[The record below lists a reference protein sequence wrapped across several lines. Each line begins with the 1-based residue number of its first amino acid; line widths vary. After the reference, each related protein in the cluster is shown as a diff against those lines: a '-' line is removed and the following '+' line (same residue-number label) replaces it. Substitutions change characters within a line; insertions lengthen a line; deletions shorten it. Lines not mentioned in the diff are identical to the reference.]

1 MTVTIAGEGDV
12 SVEPDTLTFTVSD
25 WNYGKTV
32 TASANP
38 DDDVTNDS
46 ATLSHTASGG
56 DYGTVLEDLPVT
68 VTDNSAEIVLSESAI
83 TVDEEGEDVSYTV
96 KLAAEPTGPVI
107 VTVTGASETIL
118 SLEDDSLTF
127 TVDDWNSEQ
136 EVIVSADHDDDGSA
150 DEFTLTHTAGG
161 GGYDAAPDA
170 ELQVTANDNDTADV
184 IISETALTIDEG
196 GDGTYTVKLKTE
208 PTGEVTV
215 TVNDPSNTDVTAEP
229 SSLTFTTETWNN
241 GQPVTVSA
249 KEDDDDT
256 ADEAATVTHTV
267 SGADYEDVTA
277 ADVEVTVIDNDDPQ
291 VTVSFGAASYTVAE
305 GGTVEVTVTLSA
317 DPEREVVIPLTATE
331 QDGATGSDY
340 SDVPESVTFE
350 SGDTSKTFTFEATD
364 DAVDDDGESVKLGF
378 GGLPTGVT
386 VDTTI
391 PDGETQA
398 RDTATVAITDDDK
411 PASVTINF
419 DKDGYTVAE
428 GGTVTVK
435 VTLSDDPEMTVTVPL
450 TATEQGGATTADYS
464 GVPASIV
471 FNSGDTEK
479 SFTFGAEAD
488 EVDDD
493 GESVKL
499 TFGTLPAGVT
509 SGAMAESTVAI
520 TDDDDPGVKVSFG
533 AASYTVAEGGT
544 VEVTVTLSADPERE
558 VVIPLTR
565 YGREEAAVDTNFNGS
580 LDDYASSATDY
591 SGVPESVTFESGDT
605 SKTFTFEA
613 TDDTVDDDGES
624 VKLGFGAMP
633 TGVTVDTTIP
643 DGETQARDT
652 ATVSITDDDKPALVT
667 VNFEQDGYTVAE
679 GGTVTVKVTLSDDP
693 EMTVTV
699 PLTATEQDGATGSDY
714 SNVPASLTFNSGD
727 TSKTFTFEATD
738 DTLDD
743 DGESVKLAFGTL
755 PAGVT
760 SGATA
765 ESTVAITDDDDPQVT
780 VSFGQATYTAA
791 EGGMVWVTVTL
802 SADPEREVVIPLT
815 RYGREEAAVDTN
827 FNGSLDDYASSATDY
842 SGVPESVTFES
853 GDTSKTFTFEATDD
867 AVDDDGESV
876 KLGFGAMPTGVTVD
890 TTIPAGETQARD
902 TATVSITDDDKP
914 ALVTV
919 NFEQDSYTVAEGGTV
934 TVKVTLSDDP
944 EMTVTVPLTATE
956 QDGATTADYSDVPAS
971 LTFNSGDTEK
981 EFTFGAEADE
991 VDDDGESVK
1000 LGFGTLPAGV
1010 ASGDTA
1016 ESTVSITD
1024 DDAAGVTITPTMF
1037 TVLAGESN
1045 QYTVV
1050 LDSKPTGPVTV
1061 TVSGHSGTDLSVNP
1075 STLTFSAEN
1084 WDMARTV
1091 AVTAIENA
1099 TAASVTLEHAVSGRG
1114 YAEVTADDVTVTIVV
1129 APGELN
1135 VQVGVT
1141 ASQQGLTVQEGGSN
1155 TYSVVLS
1162 APPANDVTVAI
1173 DLPSGTDLSIDPSDA
1188 ELTFTPQNWHM
1199 AQTVTVK
1206 AAEDDDAT
1214 ADELVIISHTVSG
1227 GGYDNAPAFS
1237 VAVTIMENDTAGVT
1251 VSESSLTIDEGG
1263 DGTYTVK
1270 LKTEPTGEVTVTV
1283 NDPSNTDVTAEPE
1296 SLTFTTETWNNAQPV
1311 TVSAKEDDDDT
1322 ADEAATVTH
1331 TVSGADYEDVT
1342 AADVEVTVIDNDD
1355 PQVTVSFGAASY
1367 TVAEGGT
1374 VEVTVTLSA
1383 DPEREVVIPLTRYGR
1398 EEAAVDTNFN
1408 GSLDDYASSATDY
1421 SGVPESVTF
1430 ESGDTSKTFTFEAT
1444 DDTVDDDGESVKL
1457 GFGAMPT
1464 GVTVDTTIPDGE
1476 TQARDTATVSI
1487 TDDDKPALV
1496 TVNFEQD
1503 GYTVAEGG
1511 AVTVKVTLSDDP
1523 EMTVTVPLT
1532 ATEQDGATT
1541 ADYSG
1546 VPASLTFNSG
1556 DTEKEFTFGAEADE
1570 VDDDGE
1576 SVKLGFG
1583 TLPAGVASGDTAES
1597 TVSITDDDD
1606 PQVTVS
1612 FGASSYTAAEGG
1624 TVEVTITLSAD
1635 PKREVVIPL
1644 TKYGREEA
1652 AVDTNFNGSLDDYA
1666 SSATDYSGVPESVT
1680 FESGDTSKT
1689 FTFEA
1694 TDDTLDDDGE
1704 SVKLGFGAMRPGVTV
1719 DTTIP
1724 DGETQAR
1731 DTATVSITDDDDPQV
1746 TVSFGASSYTAAE
1759 EGTVEVT
1766 VTLSADPEREVVIP
1780 LTTTEQDGTTGAD
1793 YSDVPESVTFE
1804 SGDTSKTFTFEATDD
1819 AVDDDGESVKLG
1831 FGAMPA
1837 GVTAGDT
1844 AESTVSITDN
1854 DDPGVMVSFGSA
1866 TCSATE
1872 GGDDAEITVYL
1883 SVPAPGQVDIPLT
1896 ATGHYKATPD
1906 DWLGVPTV
1914 LTFDTGDTSKSFT
1927 LVAFDD
1933 TVEDDGEMV
1942 ELGFGTLP
1950 DGFVAGSPATTKVTL
1965 MNDDVVQADL
1975 TVEPDGLTD
1984 FATLCGD
1991 TRATLTIG
1999 TPFEGRLGFSDDID
2013 AIKVAFTAGSN
2024 GYRVSLR
2031 NEDNEQISAEDFYIG
2046 MVHPD
2051 DGWMHYVSYDY
2062 LTNWETERDTLFI
2075 IPEQTGTYCVEVRA
2089 KSGRFTGNYNVLVHE
2104 AEDPLDSPKTGAE
2117 SSSPGGDA
2125 IEGMPLEISHFHRI
2139 SVGTDNAIAGEIQ
2152 ESQDSDWYITQLG
2165 NRLYRVTVEGSGTGG
2180 GTLVGPGLRLRQSD
2194 TREFVP
2200 ENADHTF
2207 TPIQDVPRYGSR
2219 WLAEFEIEESSSGS
2233 DIFHL
2238 EVWSIDGNTGTYTI
2252 TLTAIEEFTYPQEQ
2266 PQSSEQRASNT
2277 PATGG
2282 PGING
2287 THRADETLTATTS
2300 QIADEDGLD
2309 NAAFAFQ
2316 WIRHD
2321 LTTNTDTDIDGATG
2335 STYTVTSDDDGHA
2348 IKVRATFTD
2357 DAGND
2362 ESLTSYAVLPAPA
2375 LPEEESSGGGDTT
2388 PPQLSA
2394 AAVDGA
2400 TLTLTYDEAL
2410 DGDSAPAV
2418 DAFEVIVGN
2427 DTRTVDAVS
2436 VADSTVRLTLA
2447 SVVTSEDAVTVSYT
2461 TPAEAADPRIMDIAG
2476 NAAASYSGQVV
2487 ANDTPAGNDPA
2498 EGSDEPED
2506 PPQNTLPE
2514 GRPVIAGTA
2523 QVGETLTAD
2532 ITGISDDDGL
2542 ENADFTYQWLADDT
2556 AVQGATGSTYT
2567 LVDAD
2572 EGRTIKVR
2580 VTFTD
2585 DAGYEETLTSAATDE
2600 VDAAAPP
2607 LRASLENTPDSHDGA
2622 NAFTFEL
2629 RFSEELSLSYVT
2641 LRDHAFTVVKG
2652 SVEKVQRMDK
2662 PSNIHWRITVRPD
2675 GDGKVVITLPATTDC
2690 ADDGAICTE
2699 DGRKLSN
2706 RLVLTV
2712 SGPGK

>member
-1 MTVTIAGEGDV
+1 
-12 SVEPDTLTFTVSD
+12 
-25 WNYGKTV
+25 
-32 TASANP
+32 
-38 DDDVTNDS
+38 
-46 ATLSHTASGG
+46 
-56 DYGTVLEDLPVT
+56 
-68 VTDNSAEIVLSESAI
+68 
-83 TVDEEGEDVSYTV
+83 
-96 KLAAEPTGPVI
+96 
-107 VTVTGASETIL
+107 
-118 SLEDDSLTF
+118 
-127 TVDDWNSEQ
+127 
-136 EVIVSADHDDDGSA
+136 
-150 DEFTLTHTAGG
+150 
-161 GGYDAAPDA
+161 
-170 ELQVTANDNDTADV
+170 
-184 IISETALTIDEG
+184 
-196 GDGTYTVKLKTE
+196 
-208 PTGEVTV
+208 
-215 TVNDPSNTDVTAEP
+215 
-229 SSLTFTTETWNN
+229 
-241 GQPVTVSA
+241 
-249 KEDDDDT
+249 
-256 ADEAATVTHTV
+256 
-267 SGADYEDVTA
+267 
-277 ADVEVTVIDNDDPQ
+277 
-291 VTVSFGAASYTVAE
+291 
-305 GGTVEVTVTLSA
+305 
-317 DPEREVVIPLTATE
+317 
-331 QDGATGSDY
+331 
-340 SDVPESVTFE
+340 
-350 SGDTSKTFTFEATD
+350 
-364 DAVDDDGESVKLGF
+364 
-378 GGLPTGVT
+378 
-386 VDTTI
+386 
-391 PDGETQA
+391 
-398 RDTATVAITDDDK
+398 
-411 PASVTINF
+411 
-419 DKDGYTVAE
+419 
-428 GGTVTVK
+428 
-435 VTLSDDPEMTVTVPL
+435 MTVTVPL
-450 TATEQGGATTADYS
+450 TATEQDGATTADYS
-464 GVPASIV
+464 DVPASLT
-471 FNSGDTEK
+471 FNSGDTKKE
-479 SFTFGAEAD
+479 FTFGAEAD

-499 TFGTLPAGVT
+499 AFGTLPAGVT
-509 SGAMAESTVAI
+509 AGDTAESTVSI

-533 AASYTVAEGGT
+533 AASYTVAEGGS
-544 VEVTVTLSADPERE
+544 VTVTVELSADPERE
-558 VVIPLTR
+558 VVIPLTTTEQD
-565 YGREEAAVDTNFNGS
+565 G
-580 LDDYASSATDY
+580 ATGADY
-591 SGVPESVTFESGDT
+591 SNVPESVTFESGDT

-652 ATVSITDDDKPALVT
+652 ATVSITDDDKPA
-667 VNFEQDGYTVAE
+667 
-679 GGTVTVKVTLSDDP
+679 
-693 EMTVTV
+693 
-699 PLTATEQDGATGSDY
+699 
-714 SNVPASLTFNSGD
+714 
-727 TSKTFTFEATD
+727 
-738 DTLDD
+738 
-743 DGESVKLAFGTL
+743 
-755 PAGVT
+755 
-760 SGATA
+760 
-765 ESTVAITDDDDPQVT
+765 
-780 VSFGQATYTAA
+780 
-791 EGGMVWVTVTL
+791 
-802 SADPEREVVIPLT
+802 
-815 RYGREEAAVDTN
+815 
-827 FNGSLDDYASSATDY
+827 
-842 SGVPESVTFES
+842 SVTINF
-853 GDTSKTFTFEATDD
+853 
-867 AVDDDGESV
+867 
-876 KLGFGAMPTGVTVD
+876 
-890 TTIPAGETQARD
+890 
-902 TATVSITDDDKP
+902 DK
-914 ALVTV
+914 
-919 NFEQDSYTVAEGGTV
+919 DSYTVAEGGTV

-956 QDGATTADYSDVPAS
+956 QDGATTADYSGVPAS

-1000 LGFGTLPAGV
+1000 LTFGTLPDGV
-1010 ASGDTA
+1010 AAGDTA
-1016 ESTVSITD
+1016 ESTVAITD
-1024 DDAAGVTITPTMF
+1024 DDAAGVTIIPTMF

-1114 YAEVTADDVTVTIVV
+1114 YAEVTADDVTVTVVV

-1162 APPANDVTVAI
+1162 APPANDVTVAT

-1355 PQVTVSFGAASY
+1355 PQVTVSFGASSY
-1367 TVAEGGT
+1367 TAAEGGT
-1374 VEVTVTLSA
+1374 VEVTITLSA
-1383 DPEREVVIPLTRYGR
+1383 DPEREVVIPLTT
-1398 EEAAVDTNFN
+1398 TNEGGAT
-1408 GSLDDYASSATDY
+1408 GSDY
-1421 SGVPESVTF
+1421 SGVPESVTFESGDTSKTFTFEATDDALDDDGESVTLGFGAMPDGVTAGDTAESTVSITDDDKPASVTINFDKDGYTVAEGGTVTVKVTLSDDPEMTVTVPLTATEQGGATTADYSDVPASLTFNSGDTEKEFTFGAEADEVDDDGESVKLAFGTLPAGVTAGDTAESTVSITDDDDPGVKVSFGAASYTVAEGGSVTVTVELSADPEREVVIPLTTTEQDGATGADYSNVPESVTF

-1487 TDDDKPALV
+1487 TDDDKPASV
-1496 TVNFEQD
+1496 TINFD
-1503 GYTVAEGG
+1503 KDSYTVAEGG
-1511 AVTVKVTLSDDP
+1511 TVTVKVTLSDDP

-1556 DTEKEFTFGAEADE
+1556 DTEKEFTFRAEADE

-1583 TLPAGVASGDTAES
+1583 TLPAGVASGATAES

-1606 PQVTVS
+1606 PGVKVS
-1612 FGASSYTAAEGG
+1612 FGAASYTVAEGG

-1635 PKREVVIPL
+1635 PEREVVIPL
-1644 TKYGREEA
+1644 TTTEQDG
-1652 AVDTNFNGSLDDYA
+1652 
-1666 SSATDYSGVPESVT
+1666 ATGADYSNVPESVT

-1694 TDDTLDDDGE
+1694 TDDALDDDGE
-1704 SVKLGFGAMRPGVTV
+1704 SVKLGFGAMPTGVTV

-1731 DTATVSITDDDDPQV
+1731 DTATVSITDDDKPASVTVNFERDSYTVAEGGTVTVKVTLSDDPEMTVTVPLTATEQDGATGSDYSDVPQSVTFESGDTEKEFTFGAEADEVDDDGESVKLGFGTLPAGVTSGATAESTVSITDDDDPQV
-1746 TVSFGASSYTAAE
+1746 KVSFGASSYTAAE
-1759 EGTVEVT
+1759 GDTVEVT
-1766 VTLSADPEREVVIP
+1766 ITLSADPEREVVIP
-1780 LTTTEQDGTTGAD
+1780 LTTTEQDGATGSD
-1793 YSDVPESVTFE
+1793 YSGVPESVTFE

-1866 TCSATE
+1866 TYSATE

-2165 NRLYRVTVEGSGTGG
+2165 NGLYRVTVEGSGTGG

-2348 IKVRATFTD
+2348 IKVRVTFTD
-2357 DAGND
+2357 DAGN
-2362 ESLTSYAVLPAPA
+2362 EELLTSYAVPPAPA
-2375 LPEEESSGGGDTT
+2375 LPEEESSGAGDTT

-2394 AAVDGA
+2394 SAVDGA

-2418 DAFEVIVGN
+2418 DAFEVMVGN

-2436 VADSTVRLTLA
+2436 VADSTVTLTLA

-2461 TPAEAADPRIMDIAG
+2461 TPVEAADPRIMDIAG

>member
-1 MTVTIAGEGDV
+1 M
-12 SVEPDTLTFTVSD
+12 
-25 WNYGKTV
+25 
-32 TASANP
+32 
-38 DDDVTNDS
+38 
-46 ATLSHTASGG
+46 
-56 DYGTVLEDLPVT
+56 
-68 VTDNSAEIVLSESAI
+68 
-83 TVDEEGEDVSYTV
+83 
-96 KLAAEPTGPVI
+96 
-107 VTVTGASETIL
+107 
-118 SLEDDSLTF
+118 
-127 TVDDWNSEQ
+127 
-136 EVIVSADHDDDGSA
+136 
-150 DEFTLTHTAGG
+150 
-161 GGYDAAPDA
+161 
-170 ELQVTANDNDTADV
+170 
-184 IISETALTIDEG
+184 
-196 GDGTYTVKLKTE
+196 
-208 PTGEVTV
+208 
-215 TVNDPSNTDVTAEP
+215 
-229 SSLTFTTETWNN
+229 
-241 GQPVTVSA
+241 
-249 KEDDDDT
+249 
-256 ADEAATVTHTV
+256 
-267 SGADYEDVTA
+267 
-277 ADVEVTVIDNDDPQ
+277 
-291 VTVSFGAASYTVAE
+291 
-305 GGTVEVTVTLSA
+305 EVTVTLSA

-331 QDGATGSDY
+331 QDGATG
-340 SDVPESVTFE
+340 
-350 SGDTSKTFTFEATD
+350 
-364 DAVDDDGESVKLGF
+364 
-378 GGLPTGVT
+378 
-386 VDTTI
+386 
-391 PDGETQA
+391 
-398 RDTATVAITDDDK
+398 
-411 PASVTINF
+411 
-419 DKDGYTVAE
+419 
-428 GGTVTVK
+428 
-435 VTLSDDPEMTVTVPL
+435 
-450 TATEQGGATTADYS
+450 ADYS
-464 GVPASIV
+464 
-471 FNSGDTEK
+471 N
-479 SFTFGAEAD
+479 
-488 EVDDD
+488 
-493 GESVKL
+493 
-499 TFGTLPAGVT
+499 
-509 SGAMAESTVAI
+509 
-520 TDDDDPGVKVSFG
+520 
-533 AASYTVAEGGT
+533 
-544 VEVTVTLSADPERE
+544 
-558 VVIPLTR
+558 
-565 YGREEAAVDTNFNGS
+565 
-580 LDDYASSATDY
+580 
-591 SGVPESVTFESGDT
+591 
-605 SKTFTFEA
+605 
-613 TDDTVDDDGES
+613 
-624 VKLGFGAMP
+624 
-633 TGVTVDTTIP
+633 
-643 DGETQARDT
+643 
-652 ATVSITDDDKPALVT
+652 
-667 VNFEQDGYTVAE
+667 
-679 GGTVTVKVTLSDDP
+679 
-693 EMTVTV
+693 
-699 PLTATEQDGATGSDY
+699 
-714 SNVPASLTFNSGD
+714 
-727 TSKTFTFEATD
+727 
-738 DTLDD
+738 
-743 DGESVKLAFGTL
+743 
-755 PAGVT
+755 
-760 SGATA
+760 
-765 ESTVAITDDDDPQVT
+765 
-780 VSFGQATYTAA
+780 
-791 EGGMVWVTVTL
+791 
-802 SADPEREVVIPLT
+802 
-815 RYGREEAAVDTN
+815 
-827 FNGSLDDYASSATDY
+827 
-842 SGVPESVTFES
+842 VPESVTFES

-890 TTIPAGETQARD
+890 TTIPDGETQARD
-902 TATVSITDDDKP
+902 TATVAITDDDKP
-914 ALVTV
+914 ASVTV
-919 NFEQDSYTVAEGGTV
+919 NFERDSYTVAEGGTV

-956 QDGATTADYSDVPAS
+956 QDGATGSDYSGVPAS

-1000 LGFGTLPAGV
+1000 LTFGILPAGV
-1010 ASGDTA
+1010 TSGATA

-1050 LDSKPTGPVTV
+1050 LDSKPTGPATV

-1214 ADELVIISHTVSG
+1214 ADELVIISHQVSG

-1283 NDPSNTDVTAEPE
+1283 NDPSNTDVTAEPG

-1355 PQVTVSFGAASY
+1355 PQVTVSFGASSY
-1367 TVAEGGT
+1367 TAAEGGTVEVTVTLSADPEREVVIPLTKYGREEAAVDTNFNGSLDDYASSATDYSGVPESVTFESGDTSKTFTFEATDDAVDDDGESVKLGFGAMPTGVTVDTTIPDGETQARDTATVAITDDDKPASVTVNFERDGYTVAEGGTVTVKVTLSDDPEMTVTVPLTATEQDGATTADYSGVPASLTFDSGDTEKEFTFGAEADEVDDDGESVKLGFGILPAGVTSGATAESTVSITDDDDPQVTVSFGASSYTAAEGGT

-1444 DDTVDDDGESVKL
+1444 DDAVDDDGESVKL

-1476 TQARDTATVSI
+1476 TQARDTATVAI
-1487 TDDDKPALV
+1487 TDDDKPASV
-1496 TVNFEQD
+1496 TVNFERD
-1503 GYTVAEGG
+1503 SYTVAEGG
-1511 AVTVKVTLSDDP
+1511 TVTVKVTLSDDP

-1532 ATEQDGATT
+1532 ATEQDGASG

-1546 VPASLTFNSG
+1546 
-1556 DTEKEFTFGAEADE
+1556 
-1570 VDDDGE
+1570 
-1576 SVKLGFG
+1576 
-1583 TLPAGVASGDTAES
+1583 
-1597 TVSITDDDD
+1597 
-1606 PQVTVS
+1606 
-1612 FGASSYTAAEGG
+1612 
-1624 TVEVTITLSAD
+1624 
-1635 PKREVVIPL
+1635 
-1644 TKYGREEA
+1644 
-1652 AVDTNFNGSLDDYA
+1652 
-1666 SSATDYSGVPESVT
+1666 
-1680 FESGDTSKT
+1680 
-1689 FTFEA
+1689 
-1694 TDDTLDDDGE
+1694 
-1704 SVKLGFGAMRPGVTV
+1704 
-1719 DTTIP
+1719 
-1724 DGETQAR
+1724 
-1731 DTATVSITDDDDPQV
+1731 
-1746 TVSFGASSYTAAE
+1746 
-1759 EGTVEVT
+1759 
-1766 VTLSADPEREVVIP
+1766 
-1780 LTTTEQDGTTGAD
+1780 
-1793 YSDVPESVTFE
+1793 VPESVTFE

-1831 FGAMPA
+1831 FGAMPTGVTVDTTIPDGETQARDTATVAITDDDKPASVTVNFERDGYTVAEGGTVTVKVTLSDDPEMTVTVPLTATEQDGASGADYSDVPESVTFESGDTSKTFTFEATDDVLDDDGESVKLGFGTMPA

-1866 TCSATE
+1866 TYSATE

-1933 TVEDDGEMV
+1933 AVEDDGEMV

-1965 MNDDVVQADL
+1965 MNDDIVQADL

-2165 NRLYRVTVEGSGTGG
+2165 NGLYRVTVEGSGTGG

-2316 WIRHD
+2316 WIGSD
-2321 LTTNTDTDIDGATG
+2321 VDTGVDTAIEGATG
-2335 STYTVTSDDDGHA
+2335 STYTVTS
-2348 IKVRATFTD
+2348 
-2357 DAGND
+2357 
-2362 ESLTSYAVLPAPA
+2362 E
-2375 LPEEESSGGGDTT
+2375 
-2388 PPQLSA
+2388 
-2394 AAVDGA
+2394 
-2400 TLTLTYDEAL
+2400 
-2410 DGDSAPAV
+2410 
-2418 DAFEVIVGN
+2418 
-2427 DTRTVDAVS
+2427 
-2436 VADSTVRLTLA
+2436 
-2447 SVVTSEDAVTVSYT
+2447 
-2461 TPAEAADPRIMDIAG
+2461 
-2476 NAAASYSGQVV
+2476 
-2487 ANDTPAGNDPA
+2487 
-2498 EGSDEPED
+2498 
-2506 PPQNTLPE
+2506 
-2514 GRPVIAGTA
+2514 
-2523 QVGETLTAD
+2523 
-2532 ITGISDDDGL
+2532 
-2542 ENADFTYQWLADDT
+2542 
-2556 AVQGATGSTYT
+2556 
-2567 LVDAD
+2567 D
-2572 EGRTIKVR
+2572 EGQAIKVR

-2585 DAGYEETLTSAATDE
+2585 DAGNEEALTSYAVVPAPPPPALPPAKPRNVVVSPGGEGSLDVTWEAPSDDGGSEITGYRVQWKQDEQSWTTPEDVSEESIAGTSHSITGLAEGTQYTVRVIAVNEVGESLPSEEATGTPGEENTGDGKSGDETSGNEQKSPQGTPATGTPTITGVVRVGETLTVDTSDIEDADGMADVTFSYQWMAGGADIEGADDSSHTLTADEEGLTVQVWVSFTDDAGNEETLTSAATDAVAQAETSEPQQQPNSPATGAPTITGTAQLGETLTADTSGISDADGLDDVSSSYQWLADDAEIAGATGSAYTLADSEEGKAISVRVTFTDDAGNEESLTSEATDPVAGAESTEPPPKSNSPATGAPTIAGTAQVGETLSADTSGIADADGLDNATFAYQWLAGDADISGATGSTYTLADGDEGKAVRVRVSFTDDAGNEETLTSAATAAVAARLNSPATGQPTISGTAQVGETLTASTSGIADADGLENATFSYRWIRNDGSADSDIGGATNSTYVVSEDVQGKTVKVKVSFTDDEGNEESLTSAATAE
-2600 VDAAAPP
+2600 VEGRPNSPATGQPTISGTAQVGETLTASTSGIADSDGLNNATFSYQWVRNDGSADSDIGGATGSTYTLDAADEGKTVKVRVSFTDDEGNDEALTSEPTNAVAPLPP
-2607 LRASLENTPDSHDGA
+2607 LTAGFEGAPSTHDGQT
-2622 NAFTFEL
+2622 AFTFEL
-2629 RFSEELSLSYVT
+2629 RFSEEFDLSYVT
-2641 LRDHAFTVVKG
+2641 LRDHSFTVTGGTVARARRLEPPG
-2652 SVEKVQRMDK
+2652 NVRWEITISPE
-2662 PSNIHWRITVRPD
+2662 SNADVTV
-2675 GDGKVVITLPATTDC
+2675 VLPATTDC
-2690 ADDGAICTE
+2690 GAQGAICTE

-2706 RLVLTV
+2706 RLSLTV
-2712 SGPGK
+2712 SGPSG